1 MCFNFVDGIC
11 HNEDGSLLDF
21 DRTALLDVSLTLP
34 SGVTLFTAW
43 CYVGQLPTAG
53 NRDLIC

>member
-1 MCFNFVDGIC
+1 MCFYFVDGIC

-21 DRTALLDVSLTLP
+21 DRTALLDVSLTLS
-34 SGVTLFTAW
+34 SGIALFTAW

-53 NRDLIC
+53 NQDLIR

>member
-1 MCFNFVDGIC
+1 MVFAIMKM
-11 HNEDGSLLDF
+11 DF